1 MAGKTISMSKLKQ
14 IIRHRENHMALQ
26 AISKTVGISRN
37 TVKKYLQLIAA
48 KGHSYAELL
57 EMEDFELDALLED
70 PDEVSVQRYQELE
83 VLFPYFKKELSR
95 TGVNRW
101 LLWGEYKQK
110 HPDGYSY
117 SQFCDHYK
125 QWGSAQSGS
134 MHMEHSPGDK
144 LFIDFTGDKL
154 SIVDPVTGEVTG
166 VEVYVATLGYSQYT
180 YVEAVLSQ
188 KKRDFIQAT
197 ENALYYLGGV
207 PKALVPDNL
216 KSAVTKADKYE
227 PLVNADFLDFANHYG
242 CTVYPARPEKPQDKS
257 LVEKSVSTVYT
268 RIYAPLRNR
277 AYHDLAT
284 LNQDIRSCLDV
295 HNDTYFQRR
304 AISRKELFEQEEQEH
319 LRSLA
324 PERYEP
330 KEYKMVTVMKTS
342 HICIGEDKHYYSVP
356 FRFIGKKVKLA
367 YSRNYVS
374 VFYSKE
380 RIAHHKRN
388 LKQHGYTSLQEHMPS
403 SHRFVSDWN
412 PDRFLQWASAISPE
426 VYAYINRILENYPYP
441 EQAYRSCVGIL
452 SLDKKVGRER
462 LINSVKRASEYGLY
476 NFSVI
481 KRILQS
487 GLDCFTT
494 EEEKGDDAII
504 EHDNI
509 RGADT
514 YQ

>member
-1 MAGKTISMSKLKQ
+1 
-14 IIRHRENHMALQ
+14 
-26 AISKTVGISRN
+26 
-37 TVKKYLQLIAA
+37 
-48 KGHSYAELL
+48 
-57 EMEDFELDALLED
+57 
-70 PDEVSVQRYQELE
+70 
-83 VLFPYFKKELSR
+83 
-95 TGVNRW
+95 
-101 LLWGEYKQK
+101 
-110 HPDGYSY
+110 
-117 SQFCDHYK
+117 
-125 QWGSAQSGS
+125 
-134 MHMEHSPGDK
+134 
-144 LFIDFTGDKL
+144 
-154 SIVDPVTGEVTG
+154 
-166 VEVYVATLGYSQYT
+166 
-180 YVEAVLSQ
+180 
-188 KKRDFIQAT
+188 
-197 ENALYYLGGV
+197 
-207 PKALVPDNL
+207 
-216 KSAVTKADKYE
+216 
-227 PLVNADFLDFANHYG
+227 
-242 CTVYPARPEKPQDKS
+242 
-257 LVEKSVSTVYT
+257 VEKSVSTIYT

-277 AYHDLAT
+277 VYHDLAT
-284 LNQDIRSCLDV
+284 LNQDIRGCLEV
-295 HNDTYFQRR
+295 HNDTHFQRR

-319 LRSLA
+319 LSSLA

-388 LKQHGYTSLQEHMPS
+388 LKQHGYTSLKEHMPS

-412 PDRFLQWASAISPE
+412 PDKFLQWASAISPE

-494 EEEKGDDAII
+494 EEEKGDDAVI